1 MFAWTKQMNFTRWVI
16 VVALAASGVLG
27 FLYYTEQERL
37 TKLEGETSNVSRL
50 AEGLVRASYELQS
63 LRKIA
68 SARQDLDNVNS
79 HITRQAATPNVEIGS
94 VDITS
99 STSNVGPGVVD
110 VIYTIKP
117 PSIERRPEYVRTRI
131 ANFAFKLEQNM
142 PVRVTKLRI
151 FPPSHLRTPDHD
163 VADDLWTFEIDVRQR
178 KRVEQAPR

>member
-16 VVALAASGVLG
+16 VIALAASGVLG

-37 TKLEGETSNVSRL
+37 TELEDQTSRVARL
-50 AEGLVRASYELQS
+50 AEGIVRGSYELQS

-79 HITRQAATPNVEIGS
+79 HITRTAAKPNVEIGS

-99 STSNVGPGVVD
+99 STSSVGPGVED
-110 VIYTIKP
+110 VIYTVKP

-131 ANFAFKLEQNM
+131 ANFAFSLEQNM

-151 FPPSHLRTPDHD
+151 FPPSHLRTPDHE
-163 VADDLWTFEIDVRQR
+163 VAPDLWTFEIDVRQR